1 MMTQYQV
8 TEYIMKQK
16 ILTTSAVLLSLF
28 AANAMAAV
36 TVCPSAASIEQKKEE
51 QGYSYS
57 APGPNGRVWV
67 GEHPYA
73 DEGDLETFV
82 FTGAIYRD
90 ISSEN
95 NTDVVSCD
103 YEGDNHYAGARMT
116 LYSFRGWA
124 PVNGTKW
131 KPQPTA
137 GKAEGIKKATYVE
150 YCDSR
155 IEKEC
160 EFNYKFLTAPSTGK

>member
-1 MMTQYQV
+1 MTAPIRV
-8 TEYIMKQK
+8 KEYIMIRKT
-16 ILTTSAVLLSLF
+16 LVASAALLSVITS
-28 AANAMAAV
+28 NALAAV

-67 GEHPYA
+67 GENPFA
-73 DEGDLETFV
+73 EEGDLKTFV
-82 FTGAIYRD
+82 FTGAVYRD
-90 ISSEN
+90 VSSEG

-103 YEGDNHYAGARMT
+103 YEGDEWYAFARMT

-137 GKAEGIKKATYVE
+137 GKAETFNKIKYVE

-160 EFNYKFLTAPSTGK
+160 EFNYKFLTTPPTGH